1 MSTIIE
7 KAHGLGSISQ
17 GYGIGLATGIMAAG
31 LAAGAEVFQFRW
43 TSTTKLCLVRRV
55 LVSAGN
61 LGTAFTAGGVTFD
74 MAVARAWTAAGT
86 GGGAATL
93 TTNNA
98 KLNTTSDTTA
108 LGEARIATTAA
119 LGAGTKTLD
128 AQALTSAFSAV
139 PNVAGS
145 VVMPPTDLWRASA
158 QDEYPLLLA
167 AEEGFVLRVTVPAT
181 GTWTG
186 GVAMRWDEIKP
197 Y

>member
-7 KAHGLGSISQ
+7 KAHGLSAAPHC
-17 GYGIGLATGIMAAG
+17 YGIGLATGVMAAG
-31 LAAGAEVFQFRW
+31 LAAGSEVFQFRW
-43 TSTTKLCLVRRV
+43 TSTTRLCLVRRV

-61 LGTAFTAGGVTFD
+61 LGTAFAAGGVTID
-74 MAVARAWTAAGT
+74 MAIARAWTAAGT

-98 KLNTTSDTTA
+98 KLSTQFDTTA

-128 AQALTSAFSAV
+128 AQALASAFSAV
-139 PNVAGS
+139 PNSAGA
-145 VVMPPTDLWRASA
+145 VVMPPTELWAA
-158 QDEYPLLLA
+158 DGQDEYPLVLA
-167 AEEGFVLRVTVPAT
+167 AEEGFVIRVTVPAT

-186 GVAMRWDEIKP
+186 GVAVRWDEIKP